1 MFVHDVHHVIELILS
16 SKKENTDIKTSS
28 RYFACLNP
36 AKEYREVDAEF
47 FAFFKERKKTNFSV
61 RSSFTCQEH
70 NNNYQLLRYEHK
82 EDVNEGCGLK
92 TPELSPQKVSREKRK
107 IMLRK
112 LSYGRKDEIQEVVR
126 KRKISCGSDLD
137 MKIDLQLERLCMF
150 VTESRLC

>member
-1 MFVHDVHHVIELILS
+1 MFVNDVHHVIELNLS
-16 SKKENTDIKTSS
+16 SNENADVKTSS
-28 RYFACLNP
+28 RYFVCLNST
-36 AKEYREVDAEF
+36 KEYREVDAES
-47 FAFFKERKKTNFSV
+47 FAFFKERKKTNFSL
-61 RSSFTCQEH
+61 RSSFTCHEH
-70 NNNYQLLRYEHK
+70 NNGYQLLRYEHK

-126 KRKISCGSDLD
+126 KRKMSCGSDVEIKVD
-137 MKIDLQLERLCMF
+137 PQLERLCVF